1 MTPWRVPHTRQGLY
15 SPGAFMATRRVT
27 PGTPDWRLS
36 VIWPVEGAR
45 TLAEAATRLR
55 EYARVLEAMEAG
67 GGQLAEPVYQGW
79 IDIKPP
85 GAAVHWARAFI
96 RYGASLPPVIKLVLH
111 TIARDY
117 QGVPVTTAELA
128 AACGPGDENFPGLT
142 PADVQAHIE
151 TGIASGWIGRA
162 GKDSYF
168 LRFPGR
174 PL

>member
-15 SPGAFMATRRVT
+15 SPGEFMATRRVT

-36 VIWPVEGAR
+36 VNWPVEGAR

-55 EYARVLEAMEAG
+55 EYASDLEAMEAE

-79 IDIKPP
+79 IDITPSS
-85 GAAVHWARAFI
+85 AAHWARAFT
-96 RYGASLPPVIKLVLH
+96 RYGARLSPVTRLVLH
-111 TIARDY
+111 AIARDY

-128 AACGPGDENFPGLT
+128 AVCGPPRDGFPGLT